1 MTNNKHSFT
10 HSEHTSPFKEIG
22 DLKSMSKDE
31 LIRIVTEHEETL
43 NINAIKEST
52 RIIRHE
58 KEVNEL
64 KQKLA
69 LVIREL
75 KTQEKKNKKDNDYC
89 EIS

>member
-22 DLKSMSKDE
+22 DLNSMSKDE

-58 KEVNEL
+58 KEVYDL

-75 KTQEKKNKKDNDYC
+75 KTPQKKNKKDNDYC

>member
-1 MTNNKHSFT
+1 MTNNKHPFT

-22 DLKSMSKDE
+22 DLNSMSKDE

-58 KEVNEL
+58 KEVYDL

-75 KTQEKKNKKDNDYC
+75 KSHKKNKNDNDYC
-89 EIS
+89 SIS

>member
-10 HSEHTSPFKEIG
+10 HSEHTSPFKEIA

-75 KTQEKKNKKDNDYC
+75 KTQEKKYKKDNDYC

>member
-1 MTNNKHSFT
+1 MTNNKHPFT

-22 DLKSMSKDE
+22 DLNSMSKDE

-58 KEVNEL
+58 KEVFEL

-69 LVIREL
+69 LIIREL
-75 KTQEKKNKKDNDYC
+75 KSHKKNKNDNDYC
-89 EIS
+89 SIS